1 MFLLTDYADL
11 HRRFDGLTLRLIR
24 LFCVNQ
30 RNLREKIK
38 SIKYCIKSIKIC
50 LIRSIRVL
58 KLLRKLSNKKT
69 FKQKN
74 PTMKQLF
81 TLLILCLSLS
91 YSQAQERFF
100 LVNGNAFNFKIKE
113 ASFDKI
119 KYDQP
124 NGDRIFE
131 RSWRRENIL
140 LITNAKGG
148 YIMMTDITTDIEA
161 SKKQLEA
168 FYNAPAPKKDI
179 LIKARPMT
187 VIACEISYE
196 SDELVNYNLSPTT
209 TGTIGK
215 NELAL
220 ILRRDGTQDFTQ
232 DVTESIS
239 ILKAATTEAKRLA
252 QSDSVVVI
260 PKPDDPKPDD
270 PKLKPVIDSTPTTVL
285 TEEEKDVY
293 KKESIQRVDDFVQ
306 YIGLITDKTANSD
319 QKSNAVAQALK
330 LFLPDSDIEVSDK
343 NGNIKKYKIRE
354 YLKRLQILPYGKTKV
369 EWGEVQYVK
378 NLTLQADGSYLGK
391 IRGVQTFVGFDPT
404 DPSKAVFTNM
414 TKKNVLVKLEAQTKE
429 IEGKEQVK
437 FQVLLGNI
445 AIEVEEEK

>member
-1 MFLLTDYADL
+1 
-11 HRRFDGLTLRLIR
+11 
-24 LFCVNQ
+24 
-30 RNLREKIK
+30 
-38 SIKYCIKSIKIC
+38 
-50 LIRSIRVL
+50 
-58 KLLRKLSNKKT
+58 
-69 FKQKN
+69 
-74 PTMKQLF
+74 MKQLF
-81 TLLILCLSLS
+81 TLLMLCLSVS

-100 LVNGNAFNFKIKE
+100 LVNGNAFSFKIKE

-148 YIMMTDITTDIEA
+148 YMMMTDITTDIEA

-168 FYNAPAPKKDI
+168 FYNSPAPKKDI

-187 VIACEISYE
+187 IIACEISYE
-196 SDELVNYNLSPTT
+196 SDDVVNYNLSPTA
-209 TGTIGK
+209 TGSIGK

-232 DVTESIS
+232 DVTESVS
-239 ILKAATTEAKRLA
+239 ILKAAATEAKRLA
-252 QSDSVVVI
+252 QLDAVVVI
-260 PKPDDPKPDD
+260 PKPNDSKLNDSVLTTARAAPPKPD
-270 PKLKPVIDSTPTTVL
+270 TTKTAVL

-293 KKESIQRVDDFVQ
+293 KKESIQRIDDFVQ

-319 QKSNAVAQALK
+319 QKSNAVVQALK

-343 NGNIKKYKIRE
+343 NGTIKKYKIRE
-354 YLKRLQILPYGKTKV
+354 YLKRLQLLPYGKTKV

-378 NLTLQADGSYLGK
+378 NLMLQADGSYLGK
-391 IRGVQTFVGFDPT
+391 IRGSQTFTGFSQDQT
-404 DPSKAVFTNM
+404 TVAFTNI
-414 TKKNVLVKLEAQTKE
+414 TKKNVLVKLETQTKE
-429 IEGKEQVK
+429 IDGKEQVK